1 MFVLSLLSDR
11 VRVAPQHFTKPTADA
26 VKDELNQ
33 KFSNRVVQQVGL
45 CICLFDIVKMSE
57 GFIYH
62 SDGCSYIEVQFR
74 MVVFRPFVDEV
85 LIGKIRQ
92 SHSDG
97 IHVSITFFDDIFIP
111 GSMLQ
116 DGTVF
121 DAEEQVWIWKYGGNE
136 LFMDVGE
143 PIRFRIVRESF
154 KDASPTPAHRRR
166 PSSST
171 PTSLPSAPTAPT
183 EAGTGGVAGEEG
195 GVGSFSNADKIAP
208 YSLTVGATAL

>member
-1 MFVLSLLSDR
+1 M
-11 VRVAPQHFTKPTADA
+11 
-26 VKDELNQ
+26 
-33 KFSNRVVQQVGL
+33 
-45 CICLFDIVKMSE
+45 
-57 GFIYH
+57 
-62 SDGCSYIEVQFR
+62 
-74 MVVFRPFVDEV
+74 
-85 LIGKIRQ
+85 
-92 SHSDG
+92 
-97 IHVSITFFDDIFIP
+97 
-111 GSMLQ
+111 
-116 DGTVF
+116 
-121 DAEEQVWIWKYGGNE
+121 WIWKYGGNE

-208 YSLTVGATAL
+208 YSLTVSYSRKKGGIVSVCVWGIGWCYCPLRKSLLIVRDDPFSSISLSSFFFSFWGPSIVYVGGWVCMGDWMVE